1 MTKLYE
7 LTQVYQSLLDTEEL
21 TEEELNRALDS
32 ITDLISN
39 KALNIARLVLTLQ
52 GESITIDSEIK
63 RLNSRKITREN
74 KVKSLKS
81 YLLLNMEATNITKAK
96 DNFVSVTLQPN
107 PPSVAILD
115 VLQIPDS
122 YWRIIPEQREVDKQS
137 ILTTYK
143 EQGKVVPGTEVVT
156 NRKHIV
162 IR

>member
-52 GESITIDSEIK
+52 GESITIDNEIK

-96 DNFVSVTLQPN
+96 DNFVSVILQPN

-115 VLQIPDS
+115 VLQIPEP

-137 ILTTYK
+137 ILTAYK
-143 EQGKVVPGTEVVT
+143 EEGKTVLGTEVIT